1 MVQTIVRAKTIV
13 QSEWQITVTNPALHI
28 GEAVEV
34 LILLPDESD
43 EPRLSILD
51 VLNSVP
57 GHQLFKSAE
66 EVDQYIRE
74 ERESWDI

>member
-1 MVQTIVRAKTIV
+1 MVRTIVRAKTIV
-13 QSEWQITVTNPALHI
+13 QWEGQITVTNPALHI
-28 GEAVEV
+28 GEAVEA
-34 LILLPDESD
+34 LILLPDESH

-66 EVDQYIRE
+66 EVDRYIRE